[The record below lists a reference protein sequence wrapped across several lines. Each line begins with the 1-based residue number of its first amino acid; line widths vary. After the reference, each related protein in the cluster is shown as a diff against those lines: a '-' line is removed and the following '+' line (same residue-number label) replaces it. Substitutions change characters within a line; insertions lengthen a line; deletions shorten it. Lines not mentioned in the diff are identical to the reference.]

1 MYNDSINVLRLPAV
15 NSKRVFQTSG
25 IVLIFRKRRVRN
37 IYFFRYWQ
45 LKNEK
50 DNNAKRWK
58 VN

>member
-1 MYNDSINVLRLPAV
+1 MHVLRLPAV

-37 IYFFRYWQ
+37 IYVFRYWQ

-50 DNNAKRWK
+50 DNNPRNGKLTS
-58 VN
+58 N